1 MIKALSQSGLVKKV
15 KDFFILEPED
25 GEFEVAEKPESHGE
39 AKVIPMGRT
48 QHSGVVISDPR
59 STDEV
64 RKVSDDLRNGMI
76 VVVNITM
83 MEKDMAREFLNFLSG
98 AAYAVNG
105 NYKKIGSGVFLF
117 TPTGVPISELQDIVS
132 ESKEKEDMLM
142 FKDL

>member
-1 MIKALSQSGLVKKV
+1 MIKALSQAGLVKKV

-25 GEFEVAEKPESHGE
+25 GEFEEVERPEAQRE
-39 AKVIPMGRT
+39 NKVIPMNRS
-48 QHSGVVISDPR
+48 QKSGVVISDPR

-117 TPTGVPISELQDIVS
+117 TPTGVPITEMQDLVS
-132 ESKEKEDMLM
+132 ESKEEDMLM
-142 FKDL
+142 FNDI